1 MPPPPNEQNLT
12 PAPSGDRAT
21 IYCIYCDK
29 PQEVSRKALQVSCKF
44 CSKILKLEDMRFGRS
59 SDRLHEA
66 VLDLKHVLDFH
77 KSLQQP
83 ASLPR

>member
-1 MPPPPNEQNLT
+1 MMPL
-12 PAPSGDRAT
+12 RA
-21 IYCIYCDK
+21 
-29 PQEVSRKALQVSCKF
+29 ELERLL
-44 CSKILKLEDMRFGRS
+44 LKLEDMRFGRS